1 MDTIAIGLHVFV
13 CLFLVGVIMLQTGKG
28 ADIGATFGGGMSQ
41 TLFGGRGPA
50 TFLNKLTIIVSVLFL
65 LTSVWLVKIGH
76 KKGTES
82 VIGNV
87 PMQTEPAP
95 AAPETPKTEPAKK

>member
-1 MDTIAIGLHVFV
+1 MNTIAIGLHVFV

-28 ADIGATFGGGMSQ
+28 ADVGATFGGGMSQ

-50 TFLNKLTIIVSVLFL
+50 TFLNKLTIIVSAIFL
-65 LTSVWLVKIGH
+65 LTSVWLVKISQ
-76 KKGTES
+76 KQGTES

-87 PMQTEPAP
+87 PVQTEPAP
-95 AAPETPKTEPAKK
+95 MEKR